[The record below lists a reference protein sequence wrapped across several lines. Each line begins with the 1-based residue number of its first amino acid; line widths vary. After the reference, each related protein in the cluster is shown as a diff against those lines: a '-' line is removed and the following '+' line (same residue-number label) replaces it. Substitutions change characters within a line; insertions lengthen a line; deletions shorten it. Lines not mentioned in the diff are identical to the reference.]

1 MSPAGEG
8 GDHLI
13 FLFFFFFFSGSKN
26 TSMIFYYQL
35 TVGERC
41 VCVYVDKQ
49 MSPLPACPL
58 AECPACARVPDVVA
72 THVKIVSI
80 NI

>member
-1 MSPAGEG
+1 
-8 GDHLI
+8 
-13 FLFFFFFFSGSKN
+13 
-26 TSMIFYYQL
+26 MIFYYQL